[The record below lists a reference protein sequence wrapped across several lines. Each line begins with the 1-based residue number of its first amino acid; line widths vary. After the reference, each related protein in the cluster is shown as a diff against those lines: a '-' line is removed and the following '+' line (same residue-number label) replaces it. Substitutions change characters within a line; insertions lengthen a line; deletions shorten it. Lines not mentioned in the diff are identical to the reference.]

1 MSPRLFSS
9 DAYLIE
15 TLIVPFPPIT
25 QEGVSNDVA
34 ELTSTMSNV
43 QIEKVSASPTL
54 KLPQLFSSTP
64 TSSGKG
70 GNGQKRHPMPSQI
83 NKMESLSE
91 KNTTDQPL
99 SNTRADNL
107 PTGLLHNYLLY

>member
-1 MSPRLFSS
+1 MIQ
-9 DAYLIE
+9 D
-15 TLIVPFPPIT
+15 
-25 QEGVSNDVA
+25 GVSNDVA

-43 QIEKVSASPTL
+43 QLEKVSASPTL

-70 GNGQKRHPMPSQI
+70 GNGQKRQTMASQV

-91 KNTTDQPL
+91 KNSTDQAL
-99 SNTRADNL
+99 SNARPDNL
-107 PTGLLHNYLLY
+107 PTGLLHDYLLY